1 MKKIISFLIILTLLA
16 SLSYAQTADDIL
28 KEIEKKWSSAKDI
41 SMKMVMTVYSYSS
54 KGESLPTKMSMELKA
69 IRNPEILRID
79 FTEPAL
85 LAGQIFLIDV
95 EKQVTRM
102 YSPST
107 KQIIEAPYTVTQTS
121 TLSFSS
127 IPMVGGKN
135 EDFSLKVE
143 EVIDKNQKI
152 YKITGIPLKPELKAN
167 YSSFEFYITKDY
179 LPIRLVMYDVQ
190 NRPYIEIV
198 WANIK
203 LNSNL
208 SPNALRTL
216 PQGKVIKQKEPL
228 NMSAPIPFLSPS
240 K

>member
-1 MKKIISFLIILTLLA
+1 MKKIISFFIILISLL
-16 SLSYAQTADDIL
+16 SLVYAQTANDIL

-41 SMKMVMTVYSYSS
+41 SMKMTMTIYSYSS

-95 EKQVTRM
+95 EKQVTKM

-107 KQIIEAPYTVTQTS
+107 KQIIEAPYTLTQTS
-121 TLSFSS
+121 TISFSNV
-127 IPMVGGKN
+127 PMVGGSN

-143 EVIDKNQKI
+143 EVTDKNQKV
-152 YKITGIPLKPELKAN
+152 YKITGIPLKAELKAN
-167 YSSFEFYITKDY
+167 YSSFEFYIAKDY

-198 WANIK
+198 WSNIK
-203 LNSNL
+203 INSNL

-216 PQGKVIKQKEPL
+216 PQGKIIKQKEPL